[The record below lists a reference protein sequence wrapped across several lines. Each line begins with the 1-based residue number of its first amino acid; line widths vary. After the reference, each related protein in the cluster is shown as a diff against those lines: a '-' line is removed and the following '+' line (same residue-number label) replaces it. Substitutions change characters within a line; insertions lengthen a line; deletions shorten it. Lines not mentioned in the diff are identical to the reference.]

1 MTSSMHQRGVNQEDG
16 GRVKDGQSINIVLKR
31 IEDLTLPRSYPLLAN
46 CSLVFPLKNFRLAV
60 QKGSSL
66 Y

>member
-1 MTSSMHQRGVNQEDG
+1 M
-16 GRVKDGQSINIVLKR
+16 KDGQSINIVLKR
-31 IEDLTLPRSYPLLAN
+31 IEDLTLPRSYPLLVN